1 MNLHVPLFCLR
12 HGTVSAGLESAV
24 LNLVAGLARIGAT
37 VTLPIATVSR
47 LPPDFLAWVGQ
58 QRSVSFKSYP
68 MISGGTWTRF
78 VEETIFLNS
87 APPAGPILFPNY
99 FLPPSISG
107 RARSAF
113 VFIHDC
119 QHRVFP
125 QFFSARKR
133 RWLDWEFKRTLKKA
147 AHVLLISEFERS
159 QIARFYGDR
168 AAARCTV
175 AHNAIDWSRYS
186 DGPVSAAIASIAK
199 HRYILSVSHQYA
211 HKRTETIIDA
221 FVQIAGANP
230 DLCLVLAGKESAAV
244 RSRINA
250 VGNIAVRDRIMSTH
264 FVSDVELGRLYENC
278 QLFVLASE
286 YEGFGMPAVEA
297 MGFGVPV
304 LVTNGS
310 SLPEVTLG
318 KATYVEPGSP
328 AGVWADAIAQQ
339 LARPR
344 DDAALQGAATAVRQ
358 RFAPELVARTVVDCI
373 DRYGGFR
380 C

>member
-1 MNLHVPLFCLR
+1 MNLQLPLFCLR

-24 LNLVAGLARIGAT
+24 LNLVAGLASIGT
-37 VTLPIATVSR
+37 DVTLPIATESR

-58 QRSVSFKSYP
+58 QRSVGFKTYP
-68 MISGGTWTRF
+68 MINGGTWTRF
-78 VEETIFLNS
+78 AEETLYLNS

-125 QFFSARKR
+125 LFFSPRKR
-133 RWLDWEFKRTLKKA
+133 QWLDWQFKRTLKKA

-168 AAARCTV
+168 SAARCTV
-175 AHNAIDWSRYS
+175 AYNSIDWARYS
-186 DGPVSAAIASIAK
+186 DGPVSTAVAAIAQ
-199 HRYILSVSHQYA
+199 HRYILSVSHQYV

-221 FVQIAGANP
+221 FVQIADAHP

-244 RSRINA
+244 RNRINA
-250 VGNIAVRDRIMSTH
+250 IDKPAVRERIMSTH
-264 FVSDVELGRLYENC
+264 FVSDVELGRLYGNC

-304 LVTNGS
+304 LVTRGS

-318 KATYVEPGSP
+318 KASYVEPGSP
-328 AGVWADAIAQQ
+328 AGVWADAISQQ
-339 LARPR
+339 LARRR
-344 DDAALQGAATAVRQ
+344 DDAALQDAAAQVRA
-358 RFAPELVARTVVDCI
+358 RFAPASVARTVVDCI
-373 DRYGGFR
+373 ERHGGAR
-380 C
+380 

>member
-1 MNLHVPLFCLR
+1 M
-12 HGTVSAGLESAV
+12 
-24 LNLVAGLARIGAT
+24 
-37 VTLPIATVSR
+37 
-47 LPPDFLAWVGQ
+47 
-58 QRSVSFKSYP
+58 
-68 MISGGTWTRF
+68 
-78 VEETIFLNS
+78 
-87 APPAGPILFPNY
+87 
-99 FLPPSISG
+99 
-107 RARSAF
+107 
-113 VFIHDC
+113 
-119 QHRVFP
+119 
-125 QFFSARKR
+125 
-133 RWLDWEFKRTLKKA
+133 
-147 AHVLLISEFERS
+147 
-159 QIARFYGDR
+159 
-168 AAARCTV
+168 
-175 AHNAIDWSRYS
+175 
-186 DGPVSAAIASIAK
+186 
-199 HRYILSVSHQYA
+199 
-211 HKRTETIIDA
+211 
-221 FVQIAGANP
+221 
-230 DLCLVLAGKESAAV
+230 LAGKESAAV